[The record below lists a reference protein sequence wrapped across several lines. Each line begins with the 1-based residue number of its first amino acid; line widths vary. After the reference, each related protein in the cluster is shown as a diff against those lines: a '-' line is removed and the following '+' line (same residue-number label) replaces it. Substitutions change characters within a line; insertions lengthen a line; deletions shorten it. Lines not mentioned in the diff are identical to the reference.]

1 VRLSRIEIR
10 HFRNLGCQELEV
22 PPEGMAIV
30 GANAQGKSNFLEA
43 IYYLETFRSFR
54 GARDDQ
60 LVAFGQGAFHLRGAL
75 AGEAPVVRRSGLPDR
90 DPEVTAAFQRSGRR
104 KKVTRDGVEAD
115 RLGDALGTLAAV
127 VFSPSDVAIVTEGP
141 GERRRFLNVLLSL
154 NEEGYLESL
163 QRFRHVLSQRNAA
176 LKAPSTA
183 GTADVWNPQLVR
195 SGAEVMVARRG
206 WIEARSE
213 GFTGYYAHV
222 SGGRPATMRYQPDV
236 GIDGGGL
243 EGAMDAYREALHGSA
258 ESERRMKTTMVG
270 PQRDE
275 VVLSLE
281 DGDAALDLRDYGSG
295 GQRRTAALALRLV
308 EADTIRDRRGQEP
321 LVLLD
326 DAFAELDEARS
337 ERILELLE
345 RDETGQVILTAPK
358 ESEVRVRREGLAR
371 WTIEDGRVRA

>member
-1 VRLSRIEIR
+1 MRLSRIEIR

-22 PPEGMAIV
+22 PPEGMAVV

-60 LVAFGQGAFHLRGAL
+60 LVAFGQEAFHLRAAL
-75 AGEAPVVRRSGLPDR
+75 ARDASEKRRGVGDPAP
-90 DPEVTAAFQRSGRR
+90 EITAAFQRTGRR

-141 GERRRFLNVLLSL
+141 GDRRRFLDVLLSL
-154 NEEGYLESL
+154 NEEGYLGSL

-176 LKAPSTA
+176 LKEPSTA
-183 GTADVWNPQLVR
+183 GTADVWDPQLVR

-213 GFTGYYAHV
+213 SFRDYYSSI
-222 SGGRPATMRYQPDV
+222 SGGRPATMRYQPNVDF
-236 GIDGGGL
+236 DGGGL
-243 EGAMDAYREALHGSA
+243 EGAMEAYREALRGSVD
-258 ESERRMKTTMVG
+258 SERRMKTTMVG

-281 DGDAALDLRDYGSG
+281 DGDGGLDVRDFGSG

-308 EADTIRDRRGQEP
+308 EADTVRDRRGQEP

-337 ERILELLE
+337 ERILALLE
-345 RDETGQVILTAPK
+345 RDETGQVILTAPR
-358 ESEVRVRREGLAR
+358 ESEIRVRREGLPR
-371 WTIEDGRVRA
+371 WTIEGGRIRA